1 MNNALVFLSA
11 AICSLILTVVVKRYG
26 SQISRIDIPND
37 RSSHSVPTPRG
48 GGIAVVTVT
57 IVAIFGCYLTNRM
70 DGRDAIAIAAGSLIV
85 ALVGYLDDRGIITA
99 ARWRLLGHSLG
110 AMIIVVGLRGLP
122 ALPVFG
128 RAVDLGLVG
137 SVLAILY
144 LMWLL
149 NLFNFMDGI
158 DGITGTETLV
168 VALCGALLAW
178 EAAPGSNLWIVPL
191 ALAGAA
197 AGFLILNWSPAKIFL
212 GDVGSGFIGIVL
224 GAISLQAA
232 HAVPRLG
239 WCWVILMGVFIVDAS
254 VTLLRRMLRRERLYI
269 AHRNHAYQHLAIKLN
284 SHATVSAGVGAITML
299 WLLPIAV
306 AVERQTIDG
315 FAGVLIAY
323 APLVVAAIALG
334 AGRQDS

>member
-1 MNNALVFLSA
+1 MIYFFPALISSGLLTLL
-11 AICSLILTVVVKRYG
+11 LIRHGTRV
-26 SQISRIDIPND
+26 SRLDIPNE
-37 RSSHSVPTPRG
+37 RSSHSTPTPRG
-48 GGIAVVTVT
+48 GGIAIVAVTVAAL
-57 IVAIFGCYLTNRM
+57 VGCYLSNLM

-85 ALVGYLDDRGIITA
+85 ALVGYLDDRGTITA
-99 ARWRLLGHSLG
+99 ARWRLLGHALG
-110 AMIIVVGLRGLP
+110 ALIIVVALRGLP

-128 RAVDLGLVG
+128 RAVDLGIVG
-137 SVLAILY
+137 SILAILY

-168 VALCGALLAW
+168 VALCGAFLAW
-178 EAAPGSNLWIVPL
+178 DAVPSSKLWIMPL

-197 AGFLILNWSPAKIFL
+197 AGFLFLNWSPAKIFL
-212 GDVGSGFIGIVL
+212 GDVGSGFIGIVM
-224 GAISLQAA
+224 GALSLQAA
-232 HAVPRLG
+232 HTVPRLG

-254 VTLLRRMLRRERLYI
+254 ITLLHRSLRRERLYV
-269 AHRNHAYQHLAIKLN
+269 AHRSHAYQHLAIKLN

-299 WLLPIAV
+299 WLLPIAF
-306 AVERQTIDG
+306 AVERQIIDG

-334 AGRQDS
+334 AGQQDN

>member
-1 MNNALVFLSA
+1 MIFFAALIS
-11 AICSLILTVVVKRYG
+11 SGILTWKLVIHGARL
-26 SQISRIDIPND
+26 SRLDIPNE
-37 RSSHSVPTPRG
+37 RSSHSIPTPRG
-48 GGIAVVTVT
+48 GGIAVVIVTVASL
-57 IVAIFGCYLTNRM
+57 VGLYLRNLM
-70 DGRDAIAIAAGSLIV
+70 DGRAAIAIGAGSLIV

-99 ARWRLLGHSLG
+99 ARWRLLGHTLG
-110 AMIIVVGLRGLP
+110 ALIIVLGLRGLP

-128 RAVDLGLVG
+128 RAVDLGVVG

-158 DGITGTETLV
+158 DGITGTETLIV
-168 VALCGALLAW
+168 TLCGAFLAW
-178 EAAPGSNLWIVPL
+178 EAAPSSKLWMMPL

-197 AGFLILNWSPAKIFL
+197 AGFLFHNWSPAKIFI
-212 GDVGSGFIGIVL
+212 GDVGSGFIGIVI
-224 GAISLQAA
+224 GAFSLQAA
-232 HAVPRLG
+232 HTVPRLG

-254 VTLLRRMLRRERLYI
+254 VTLFRRSLRRDRLYI
-269 AHRNHAYQHLAIKLN
+269 AHRNHAYQHLAIKLD
-284 SHATVSAGVGAITML
+284 SHAAVSAGVGAITLL
-299 WLLPIAV
+299 WLLPIAL

-323 APLVVAAIALG
+323 TPLVVAAIALG

>member
-1 MNNALVFLSA
+1 MNSALVFLSA
-11 AICSLILTVVVKRYG
+11 ALCSLILTVVVKRFG
-26 SQISRIDIPND
+26 SKISRIDIPNE

-57 IVAIFGCYLTNRM
+57 IAALFGCYLKNLM

-85 ALVGYLDDRGIITA
+85 ALVGYLDDRGTITA
-99 ARWRLLGHSLG
+99 ARWRLLGHTFG

-128 RAVDLGLVG
+128 RAVDLGIVG
-137 SVLAILY
+137 SILAIVY
-144 LMWLL
+144 LVWLL

-158 DGITGTETLV
+158 DGITGIETLV

-178 EAAPGSNLWIVPL
+178 HAAPASKLWIVPL
-191 ALAGAA
+191 ALGGAA
-197 AGFLILNWSPAKIFL
+197 AGFLFLNWSPAKIFL
-212 GDVGSGFIGIVL
+212 GDVGSGFIGIVM
-224 GAISLQAA
+224 GALSLQAA
-232 HAVPRLG
+232 HTVPRLG

-254 VTLLRRMLRRERLYI
+254 VTLIRRSLRRERLYI

-284 SHATVSAGVGAITML
+284 SHATVSAGVGAITLL
-299 WLLPIAV
+299 WLLPIAL

>member
-1 MNNALVFLSA
+1 MNVALIFSISLVVSAFLTT
-11 AICSLILTVVVKRYG
+11 LVKRYG
-26 SQISRIDIPND
+26 SKLGRIDIPNE

-57 IVAIFGCYLTNRM
+57 IAALFGCYLKNLM

-85 ALVGYLDDRGIITA
+85 ALVGYLDDRGTITA
-99 ARWRLLGHSLG
+99 ARWRLIGHTLR
-110 AMIIVVGLRGLP
+110 ALIIVVGLRGLP

-128 RAVDLGLVG
+128 RAVDLGIVG
-137 SVLAILY
+137 SVLAVLY

-158 DGITGTETLV
+158 DGITGTGTLV
-168 VALCGALLAW
+168 VALCGAFLAW
-178 EAAPGSNLWIVPL
+178 EAAPSSKLWIMPL

-197 AGFLILNWSPAKIFL
+197 AGFLFLNWSPAKIFL
-212 GDVGSGFIGIVL
+212 GDIGSGFIGIVM
-224 GAISLQAA
+224 GALSLQAA
-232 HAVPRLG
+232 HTVPRLG

-254 VTLLRRMLRRERLYI
+254 VTLFRRLLRRERLYI

-284 SHATVSAGVGAITML
+284 SHATVAAGVGAITLL
-299 WLLPIAV
+299 WLLPIAL

-334 AGRQDS
+334 AGRPDS

>member
-1 MNNALVFLSA
+1 MIFFATLIS
-11 AICSLILTVVVKRYG
+11 SGILTWKLVIHGARL
-26 SQISRIDIPND
+26 SRLDIPNE
-37 RSSHSVPTPRG
+37 RSSHSIPTPRG
-48 GGIAVVTVT
+48 GGIAVVIVTVASL
-57 IVAIFGCYLTNRM
+57 VGLSLRNLM
-70 DGRDAIAIAAGSLIV
+70 DGRDAIAIGAGSLIV

-99 ARWRLLGHSLG
+99 ARWRLLGHTLG
-110 AMIIVVGLRGLP
+110 ALIIVLGLRGLP

-128 RAVDLGLVG
+128 RAVDLGVVG

-168 VALCGALLAW
+168 VTLCGAFLAW
-178 EAAPGSNLWIVPL
+178 EAAPSSKLWMMPL

-197 AGFLILNWSPAKIFL
+197 AGFLFLNWSPAKIFI
-212 GDVGSGFIGIVL
+212 GDVGSGFIGIVI
-224 GAISLQAA
+224 GALSLQAA
-232 HAVPRLG
+232 HSVPRLG

-254 VTLLRRMLRRERLYI
+254 VTLFRRSLRRDRLYI
-269 AHRNHAYQHLAIKLN
+269 AHRNHAYQHLAIKLD
-284 SHATVSAGVGAITML
+284 SHAAVSAGVGAITLL
-299 WLLPIAV
+299 WLLPIAL

-323 APLVVAAIALG
+323 TPLVVAAIALG

>member
-1 MNNALVFLSA
+1 MNSALVFLSA
-11 AICSLILTVVVKRYG
+11 ALCSLILTVVVKRFG
-26 SQISRIDIPND
+26 SKIGRIDIPNE

-57 IVAIFGCYLTNRM
+57 IAALFGCYLKNLM

-85 ALVGYLDDRGIITA
+85 ALVGYLDDRGTITA
-99 ARWRLLGHSLG
+99 ARWRLLGHTFG

-128 RAVDLGLVG
+128 RAVDLGIVG
-137 SVLAILY
+137 SILAIVY
-144 LMWLL
+144 LVWLL

-158 DGITGTETLV
+158 DGITGIETLV

-178 EAAPGSNLWIVPL
+178 HAAPASKLWIVPL
-191 ALAGAA
+191 ALGGAA
-197 AGFLILNWSPAKIFL
+197 AGFLFLNWSPAKIFL
-212 GDVGSGFIGIVL
+212 GDVGSGFIGIVM
-224 GAISLQAA
+224 GALSLQAA
-232 HAVPRLG
+232 HTVPRLG

-254 VTLLRRMLRRERLYI
+254 VTLLRRMLRRERLHI
-269 AHRNHAYQHLAIKLN
+269 AHRNHAYQHLAVRLDC
-284 SHATVSAGVGAITML
+284 HATVSAGVGAITLL
-299 WLLPIAV
+299 WLLPIAL

>member
-1 MNNALVFLSA
+1 MIFFATLISSALLTLL
-11 AICSLILTVVVKRYG
+11 LIKYG
-26 SQISRIDIPND
+26 SQLSRIDIPNE
-37 RSSHSVPTPRG
+37 RSSHSSPTPRG
-48 GGIAVVTVT
+48 GGIAIVSVTVASL
-57 IVAIFGCYLTNRM
+57 VGCYLKNLI

-85 ALVGYLDDRGIITA
+85 ALVGYLDDRGTITA
-99 ARWRLLGHSLG
+99 ARWRLLGHALG
-110 AMIIVVGLRGLP
+110 ALIIVVGLRGLP

-128 RAVDLGLVG
+128 RAVDLGIVG

-168 VALCGALLAW
+168 VALCGAFLTW
-178 EAAPGSNLWIVPL
+178 EAAPSSKLWIMPL

-197 AGFLILNWSPAKIFL
+197 AGFLFLNWSPAKIFL
-212 GDVGSGFIGIVL
+212 GDVGSGFIGIVM
-224 GAISLQAA
+224 GALSLQAA
-232 HAVPRLG
+232 HTVPRLG
-239 WCWVILMGVFIVDAS
+239 WCWVILMGVFIVDTS
-254 VTLLRRMLRRERLYI
+254 VTLLRRSLRRERLYI

-284 SHATVSAGVGAITML
+284 SHATVSAGVGAITLL
-299 WLLPIAV
+299 WLLPIAL
-306 AVERQTIDG
+306 AVERQKIDG

>member
-1 MNNALVFLSA
+1 MNVALIFSISLVVSAFLT
-11 AICSLILTVVVKRYG
+11 ILVKRYG
-26 SQISRIDIPND
+26 SKLGRIDIPNE
-37 RSSHSVPTPRG
+37 RSSHSTPTPRG

-57 IVAIFGCYLTNRM
+57 IAAIFGCYLKNLM
-70 DGRDAIAIAAGSLIV
+70 GGRDAIAIAAGSLIV
-85 ALVGYLDDRGIITA
+85 ALVGYLDDRGTITA
-99 ARWRLLGHSLG
+99 ARWRLLGHTLG

-128 RAVDLGLVG
+128 RAVDLGIVG

-158 DGITGTETLV
+158 DGITGTEALV
-168 VALCGALLAW
+168 VALCGAFLAW
-178 EAAPGSNLWIVPL
+178 EAAPTSNLWIMPL

-269 AHRNHAYQHLAIKLN
+269 AHRNHAYQHLAVRLDG
-284 SHATVSAGVGAITML
+284 HAAVSAGVGAITL
-299 WLLPIAV
+299 IWLMPIAL
-306 AVERQTIDG
+306 AVERQIIDG

-334 AGRQDS
+334 AGRRDS

>member
-1 MNNALVFLSA
+1 MNVALIFLIALVSSVFLTT
-11 AICSLILTVVVKRYG
+11 LVKRYG
-26 SQISRIDIPND
+26 SKLGLIDIPNE
-37 RSSHSVPTPRG
+37 RSSHSTPTPRG
-48 GGIAVVTVT
+48 GGIAIITVTVAAL
-57 IVAIFGCYLTNRM
+57 VGCYLSNLM

-85 ALVGYLDDRGIITA
+85 ALVGYLDDRGTITA
-99 ARWRLLGHSLG
+99 ARWRLLGHTLG
-110 AMIIVVGLRGLP
+110 ALIVVVGLRGLP

-128 RAVDLGLVG
+128 RAVDIGIVG

-158 DGITGTETLV
+158 DGITGTETLI
-168 VALCGALLAW
+168 VALCGAFLAW
-178 EAAPGSNLWIVPL
+178 EAAPSSKLWIMPL

-197 AGFLILNWSPAKIFL
+197 AGFLFLNWSPAKIFL
-212 GDVGSGFIGIVL
+212 GDVGSGFIGIVM
-224 GAISLQAA
+224 GALSLQAA
-232 HAVPRLG
+232 HTVPRLG

-254 VTLLRRMLRRERLYI
+254 VTLARRSLRGERLYI
-269 AHRNHAYQHLAIKLN
+269 AHRSHAYQHLAIKLN
-284 SHATVSAGVGAITML
+284 SHATVSAGVGAITLL
-299 WLLPIAV
+299 WLLPIAF

-334 AGRQDS
+334 AGQQDS